1 MREFRPTRFDILPTI
16 IKNLIIIN
24 ALVFLAQNTFAG
36 PTSSFSV
43 EDYFA
48 LHAWQSKLF
57 QPWQRERLVGGTALA
72 GKAVIDRRTVGIQV
86 EDEAI
91 ELRSE
96 SGLKGVLPKNTNV
109 KVSSYNRMVL
119 LTGQVNSENERALTE
134 RFVKSQDNVKMLVN
148 DLAVMPESSLT
159 QRAQDKLIT
168 SRVRAIL
175 IQAKDIHASA
185 VAIVTERGIVYLMG
199 RLTEAE
205 AKRVADLVSG
215 SQISGVQKVVK
226 VFDYI
231 SEEDLKRL
239 VAPSVR

>member
-1 MREFRPTRFDILPTI
+1 MNQKFSCLSLSVSILLSLQLSACAP
-16 IKNLIIIN
+16 
-24 ALVFLAQNTFAG
+24 
-36 PTSSFSV
+36 
-43 EDYFA
+43 
-48 LHAWQSKLF
+48 LF
-57 QPWQRERLVGGTALA
+57 VGGAALT
-72 GKAVIDRRTVGIQV
+72 GKVAIDRRTVGIQL

-96 SGLKGVLPKNTNV
+96 SGLRNQLPKNAHVRVT
-109 KVSSYNRMVL
+109 SYNRMVL
-119 LTGQVNSENERALTE
+119 LTGEVNTDIERSQVE

>member
-1 MREFRPTRFDILPTI
+1 MNQKFSCISLSISILLSLQLSACAP
-16 IKNLIIIN
+16 
-24 ALVFLAQNTFAG
+24 
-36 PTSSFSV
+36 
-43 EDYFA
+43 
-48 LHAWQSKLF
+48 LF
-57 QPWQRERLVGGTALA
+57 VGGAALT
-72 GKAVIDRRTVGIQV
+72 GKVAIDRRTAGIQL

-96 SGLKGVLPKNTNV
+96 SGLRNQLPKNAHVRVT
-109 KVSSYNRMVL
+109 SYNRMVL
-119 LTGQVNSENERALTE
+119 LTGEVNSDIERSQVE